1 MVLFQDGVEIPHPSY
16 GDGRLVLDIIVP
28 DGRGIGPTASNRTCL
43 RHPVTADRL
52 GEETPRRVRVSVR
65 GQKEVDG
72 LARLVHGVIEVVP
85 VPSHTNVGILL
96 AKAWEK
102 G

>member
-1 MVLFQDGVEIPHPSY
+1 
-16 GDGRLVLDIIVP
+16 
-28 DGRGIGPTASNRTCL
+28 
-43 RHPVTADRL
+43 
-52 GEETPRRVRVSVR
+52 VRVSVR